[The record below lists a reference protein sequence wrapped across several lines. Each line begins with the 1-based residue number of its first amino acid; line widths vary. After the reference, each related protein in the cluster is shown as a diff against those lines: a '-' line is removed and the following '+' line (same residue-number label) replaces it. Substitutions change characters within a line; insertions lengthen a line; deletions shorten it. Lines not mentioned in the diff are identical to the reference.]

1 MEGEEV
7 MAWTPLADTREE
19 GWRHPQADP
28 IPDET
33 TRTLGP
39 PLPGLSPGD
48 WMIVGKVFER
58 KSAKQIAEECK
69 MTAVNVRRIMGTPQF
84 KRAIEMVEASIVERI
99 ARGEFGVLAIAKANA
114 VGAMRRLVGIAKGS
128 EDDRVKLN
136 ANLELLKLSGVQAPK
151 PAVTESPERL
161 IDQMTADEAEMFARE
176 GIFPDRFKDQ
186 LARLASSALEK
197 SENARWE
204 PHVEVMPAME
214 GENSKLAEELK
225 REKPRE
231 VVEED

>member
-1 MEGEEV
+1 

-19 GWRHPQADP
+19 GWTDPLADP
-28 IPDET
+28 ILSEE

-39 PLPGLSPGD
+39 PVEGLSPGD

-58 KSAKQIAEECK
+58 KSARQIAGECK
-69 MTAVNVRRIMGTPQF
+69 LSIGRVRQIIDAPKF
-84 KRAIEMVEASIVERI
+84 KRAVEMVEASIVERI

-151 PAVTESPERL
+151 PTVTESPERL
-161 IDQMTADEAEMFARE
+161 IDQMTADEAQKFAE
-176 GIFPDRFKDQ
+176 TGEFPARFADQ
-186 LARLASSALEK
+186 LARLATSVIEK
-197 SENARWE
+197 SENARWD
-204 PHVEVMPAME
+204 PHVEVLPPME
-214 GENSKLAEELK
+214 GENSKLAEEPV
-225 REKPRE
+225 REPPKQ
-231 VVEED
+231 VVEEDE